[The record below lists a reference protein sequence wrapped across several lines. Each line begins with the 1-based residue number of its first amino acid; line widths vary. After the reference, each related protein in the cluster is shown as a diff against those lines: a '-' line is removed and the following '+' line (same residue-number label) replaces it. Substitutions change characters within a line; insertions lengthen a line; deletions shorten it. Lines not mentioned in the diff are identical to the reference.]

1 MNTKETTLNKLIT
14 ISQYNLFS
22 RQQRRNST
30 LNIHH
35 INIMINIYLLQV
47 LRGKDDI
54 TLTDL
59 TKLTNYIEFKK
70 IKLIIY
76 NDLINV
82 YVLCRE
88 DKYYYLSDEGICL
101 VDDILNNYEIVYRS
115 FIEKHKLNEAF

>member
-22 RQQRRNST
+22 RQQRKNST

-47 LRGKDDI
+47 IRGKDDI

-88 DKYYYLSDEGICL
+88 DKYYYLSGEGICL

>member
-1 MNTKETTLNKLIT
+1 
-14 ISQYNLFS
+14 
-22 RQQRRNST
+22 
-30 LNIHH
+30 
-35 INIMINIYLLQV
+35 MINIYLLQV
-47 LRGKDDI
+47 IRGKDNI

-70 IKLIIY
+70 IKLIIN
-76 NDLINV
+76 NDLIGV
-82 YVLCRE
+82 YVLCRG